1 MRKHLPASLYDTPA
15 IETWLE
21 DMARKGFRF
30 TGFSFGDSGAEFEKA
45 PPEERRYCLEP
56 LMKDEPGPD
65 KETRELYAR
74 AGWEHA
80 ANTRW
85 NEMALWRSTRLDP
98 RPIHTDPEAAAL
110 AFKRVAA
117 ILRRRM
123 ALYAAADVFIMALLA
138 MQISVQRAVLTP
150 MLRSGDLSVPVN
162 LLLVAWSSAME
173 FSDFR
178 TLRVLR
184 RRLKAGV
191 GAARPAPYGR
201 RLWFWRVYY
210 VLAPVLIFAIVL
222 PRWSTQDLA
231 SAEGL
236 PIVAAGV
243 LGAEAPA
250 GEGSGISSWSPLA
263 SRYLRVRQGGGA
275 SMVHTEVFDLRWAPL
290 APWVLREVV
299 SGDIRQVG
307 GADPLRL
314 ADARFDDLRYLER
327 GADQYLAARLGKR
340 VLYVRAEV
348 PEDLRDHLDAFAA
361 AMAAE

>member
-85 NEMALWRSTRLDP
+85 NEMALWRSTRPDP
-98 RPIHTDPEAAAL
+98 RPIHTDP
-110 AFKRVAA
+110 F
-117 ILRRRM
+117 
-123 ALYAAADVFIMALLA
+123 
-138 MQISVQRAVLTP
+138 
-150 MLRSGDLSVPVN
+150 
-162 LLLVAWSSAME
+162 
-173 FSDFR
+173 
-178 TLRVLR
+178 
-184 RRLKAGV
+184 
-191 GAARPAPYGR
+191 
-201 RLWFWRVYY
+201 
-210 VLAPVLIFAIVL
+210 
-222 PRWSTQDLA
+222 
-231 SAEGL
+231 
-236 PIVAAGV
+236 
-243 LGAEAPA
+243 
-250 GEGSGISSWSPLA
+250 
-263 SRYLRVRQGGGA
+263 
-275 SMVHTEVFDLRWAPL
+275 
-290 APWVLREVV
+290 
-299 SGDIRQVG
+299 
-307 GADPLRL
+307 RL